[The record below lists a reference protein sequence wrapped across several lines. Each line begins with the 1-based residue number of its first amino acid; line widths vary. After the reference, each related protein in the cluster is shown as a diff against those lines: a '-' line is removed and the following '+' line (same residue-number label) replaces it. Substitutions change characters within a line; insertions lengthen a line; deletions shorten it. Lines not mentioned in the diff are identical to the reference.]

1 MTSRIA
7 CYSLAISCGAAG
19 AILGPHVGCDRA
31 QPTAPS
37 RPAATQTA
45 ATQTAATQPAATR
58 PARKFSNAEVR
69 NGLDHRQLPKVQFQA
84 TLSEA
89 IDFMRDVTGLP
100 IDVQWDKLKAA
111 GIDQKTPVTVNLPAA
126 KMRDILTA
134 ILTSAAG
141 KPGVV
146 GYAVAGGAVVV
157 GPTHP
162 PTTRPAPTTQPQ

>member
-1 MTSRIA
+1 MTSRVA
-7 CYSLAISCGAAG
+7 CYALAISCAAAAG

-45 ATQTAATQPAATR
+45 ATQPAATR

-69 NGLDHRQLPKVQFQA
+69 NGLDRQIPKGQFQA

-134 ILTSAAG
+134 ILTSAAAG
-141 KPGVV
+141 KPGVI
-146 GYAVAGGAVVV
+146 GYTVADGAIVI
-157 GPTHP
+157 GPARP
-162 PTTRPAPTTQPQ
+162 PAPQPK

>member
-1 MTSRIA
+1 MTRRIA
-7 CYSLAISCGAAG
+7 CHALAISCAAAG

-45 ATQTAATQPAATR
+45 ATQPAATR

-69 NGLDHRQLPKVQFQA
+69 NGLDRQLPKVQFQA

-89 IDFMRDVTGLP
+89 IDFMRDVTGSP
-100 IDVQWDKLKAA
+100 IDVQWDRLKAA
-111 GIDQKTPVTVNLPAA
+111 GIDQETPVTVNLPAAA

-134 ILTSAAG
+134 ILTSAAAG
-141 KPGVV
+141 KRGVV
-146 GYAVAGGAVVV
+146 GYTVADGAIVI
-157 GPTHP
+157 GPARP
-162 PTTRPAPTTQPQ
+162 PAPQPK